1 MKKYLIKKLISGYRI
16 NPSLSGMTLVG
27 IPHNVKDNSIQVQY
41 ADQKMIINSNTPLLG
56 KKSFKD
62 KFGRD
67 KTYILYYYEW
77 TPNKTQI
84 KLEL

>member
-1 MKKYLIKKLISGYRI
+1 MKQYLIKKLISGYRI

-27 IPHNVKDNSIQVQY
+27 IPHNVKENSIQVQY

-77 TPNKTQI
+77 TPNMSQI
-84 KLEL
+84 KLKL

>member
-1 MKKYLIKKLISGYRI
+1 MKQYLIKKLISGYRI

-27 IPHNVKDNSIQVQY
+27 IPHNVKENSVQVQY

-77 TPNKTQI
+77 TPNMSQI

>member
-1 MKKYLIKKLISGYRI
+1 MKQYLIKKLISGYRI

>member
-1 MKKYLIKKLISGYRI
+1 MKQYLIKKLISGYRI

-41 ADQKMIINSNTPLLG
+41 ADQKMIINSNAPLLG

>member
-77 TPNKTQI
+77 TPNMSQI
-84 KLEL
+84 KLKL

>member
-62 KFGRD
+62 KFGRG

-77 TPNKTQI
+77 TPNMSQI

>member
-1 MKKYLIKKLISGYRI
+1 MKQYLIKKLISGYRI

-27 IPHNVKDNSIQVQY
+27 IPHNVKENSIQVQY

-77 TPNKTQI
+77 SPNMSQI

>member
-1 MKKYLIKKLISGYRI
+1 MKQYLIKKLISGYRI

-27 IPHNVKDNSIQVQY
+27 IPHNVKENSIQVQY

-77 TPNKTQI
+77 TPNMSQI

>member
-77 TPNKTQI
+77 TPNM
-84 KLEL
+84 

>member
-1 MKKYLIKKLISGYRI
+1 MKQYLIKKLISGYRI

-77 TPNKTQI
+77 TPNMSQI

>member
-1 MKKYLIKKLISGYRI
+1 MKQYLIKKLISGYRI

-27 IPHNVKDNSIQVQY
+27 IPHNVKENSIQVQY

-77 TPNKTQI
+77 TPNMSQI
-84 KLEL
+84 KLQL

>member
-1 MKKYLIKKLISGYRI
+1 MKQYLIKKLISGYRI

-77 TPNKTQI
+77 TPNMSQI
-84 KLEL
+84 KLQL

>member
-27 IPHNVKDNSIQVQY
+27 IPHNVKDNSIQVHY
-41 ADQKMIINSNTPLLG
+41 ADQKMIINSSTPLLG

>member
-1 MKKYLIKKLISGYRI
+1 
-16 NPSLSGMTLVG
+16 
-27 IPHNVKDNSIQVQY
+27 
-41 ADQKMIINSNTPLLG
+41 MIINSNTPLLG

>member
-1 MKKYLIKKLISGYRI
+1 MKQYLIKKLISGYRI

-41 ADQKMIINSNTPLLG
+41 ADQKMIINNNTPLLG

-77 TPNKTQI
+77 TPNMSQI

>member
-27 IPHNVKDNSIQVQY
+27 IPHNVKENSIQVQY

-77 TPNKTQI
+77 TPNMSQI

>member
-1 MKKYLIKKLISGYRI
+1 MKKHLIKKLISGYRI

-41 ADQKMIINSNTPLLG
+41 ADKKMIINSNTPLLG
-56 KKSFKD
+56 KISFKD

-77 TPNKTQI
+77 TPNMSQI
-84 KLEL
+84 KLKL

>member
-1 MKKYLIKKLISGYRI
+1 MKQYLIKKLISGYRI

-77 TPNKTQI
+77 TPNMSQI
-84 KLEL
+84 KLKL

>member
-77 TPNKTQI
+77 TPNMSQI

>member
-77 TPNKTQI
+77 SPNMSQI